1 MFFLKGTVGESPTY
15 FFAFS
20 LSERKSCTRLQD
32 INKKEKKRKKIQGN
46 QAQNRKELHIA

>member
-1 MFFLKGTVGESPTY
+1 LKGTVGESPTY

-32 INKKEKKRKKIQGN
+32 INKKEKKRKKYKATRPKTEKSFI
-46 QAQNRKELHIA
+46 